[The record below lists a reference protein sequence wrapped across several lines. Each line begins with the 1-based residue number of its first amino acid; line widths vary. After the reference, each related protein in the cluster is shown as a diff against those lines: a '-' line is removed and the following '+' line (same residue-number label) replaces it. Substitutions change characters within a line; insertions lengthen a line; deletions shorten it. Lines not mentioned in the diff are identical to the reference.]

1 MFFKEQIQELNR
13 VVNNLRAQQD
23 LLERQLKDG
32 SISKDQWQQEQK
44 RLAQLTNA
52 YTDNLIS
59 AVQED
64 KDELSHLKFNK

>member
-1 MFFKEQIQELNR
+1 MFFKEQIQEINR

-52 YTDNLIS
+52 YTNNLIS
-59 AVQED
+59 AVQEE
-64 KDELSHLKFNK
+64 KDEISNLKFSK